1 MSLALVSSLPA
12 ISDRSTVATAD
23 AYDAGFEQRW
33 ADWKQRGVVRGHRT
47 RRRGLVV
54 LMAAVAVG
62 LIIAA
67 AYTSLLS

>member
-12 ISDRSTVATAD
+12 VSDQSAVATAD

-33 ADWKQRGVVRGHRT
+33 ADWKQRGVVRGRRT

-54 LMAAVAVG
+54 LVAVVAVG
-62 LIIAA
+62 LILAA
-67 AYTSLLS
+67 AYTSLVS